1 MSKSTSK
8 EEFIAHELKSN
19 FGDVISELKVTG
31 PRRVYVTVP
40 PESLRDI
47 LLFLKNMF
55 NARHIVTI
63 TGIDMMKSFE
73 LIYHIAVPGEHIRS
87 ILVNVKTHIPRDN
100 PTMPSVVDILPGA
113 TLYEREVHDLL
124 GIVFEG
130 HPNLERLI
138 LPDDWPE
145 DEFPL
150 RKDWKPKEV

>member
-40 PESLRDI
+40 SESLRDI

-100 PTMPSVVDILPGA
+100 PTILSVVDILPGA